1 MKLNDSR
8 GLPVS
13 TTSSAALDKYELAV
27 KEALGYIGNPL
38 ATLDEALAEDPDF
51 AAAHALRA
59 DLAVMSSEKGALPL
73 IRESLEAFDR
83 LGDRATERERGHAAA
98 ARAWLE
104 GDFNRSSHLYAA
116 IAIEHPR
123 DITAIQAAHL
133 IDFYLG
139 DSILLRD
146 HVTQA
151 LPYWDH
157 DVPGYGYLLG
167 MHAFGLEETGNY
179 ARAEDV
185 GRHALA
191 LNARDPWAVHA
202 VQHVFEMQ
210 GRIHDGVEWLNATS
224 ANWADSALA
233 FHNWWH
239 LALHQ
244 LELGDIPAALDVYD
258 RLVHPRETA
267 VALELVD
274 ASQLLARI
282 ALRGGTVGERW
293 QALADCWSKTA
304 EGGFYVFND
313 LHALLAYAF
322 AGRDHDARRTLQALE
337 TSAAGNGTNAANVRA
352 VGLAVGYAIVAMAAG
367 RPAEAVER
375 LMPVRS
381 KSYRIGG
388 SHAQRDLVQLTVVGA
403 ALAAGNGR
411 LARALAA
418 ERTEQKPASPHNWRL
433 TARAL
438 EAQGATAEA
447 RQASEHAE
455 LRRRAQ
461 LRRNAA

>member
-1 MKLNDSR
+1 MKLTDCR

-13 TTSSAALDKYELAV
+13 TQSAAALERYELAMRQ
-27 KEALGYIGNPL
+27 ALGYFGDPL
-38 ATLDEALAEDPDF
+38 ATLQEALVEDPDF

-59 DLAVMSSEKGALPL
+59 DLAVMSSEQGALPL
-73 IRESLEAFDR
+73 IDAAAAAFER
-83 LGDRATERERGHAAA
+83 IGGRATERERAHLAAA
-98 ARAWLE
+98 QAWQVSRFDRA
-104 GDFNRSSHLYAA
+104 GQLYAA
-116 IAIEHPR
+116 IVVEHPR
-123 DITAIQAAHL
+123 DLSAIQAAHVVA
-133 IDFYLG
+133 FNLG

-146 HVTQA
+146 HVAQA
-151 LPYWDH
+151 LPYWNH

-167 MHAFGLEETGNY
+167 MHAFGLEETANY
-179 ARAEDV
+179 GRAEDV
-185 GRHALA
+185 GRHALS
-191 LNARDPWAVHA
+191 LNPHDPWAVHA

-210 GRIHDGVEWLNATS
+210 GRIHDGVQWLNATS
-224 ANWADSALA
+224 ANWADTALA

-244 LELGDIPAALDVYD
+244 LELADIPAALDVYD
-258 RLVHPRETA
+258 RLVHPKETG

-282 ALRGGTVGERW
+282 QLRGGTVGTRW

-313 LHALLAYAF
+313 LHALLAFAF
-322 AGRDHDARRTLQALE
+322 AGREQE
-337 TSAAGNGTNAANVRA
+337 TKRMLTAFEKSAAGIGTNAENVRA
-352 VGLAVGYAIVAMAAG
+352 VGLPIALAIVAMASG
-367 RPAEAVER
+367 RPAEA
-375 LMPVRS
+375 LQHLQPIRS
-381 KSYRIGG
+381 RSYRIGG
-388 SHAQRDLVQLTVVGA
+388 SHAQRDLVQLTVIGA
-403 ALAAGNGR
+403 ALASGNAR
-411 LARALAA
+411 LARAIAA

-438 EAQGATAEA
+438 EAQGAAVEA
-447 RQASEHAE
+447 RKASEHAE